1 MNNQTKYG
9 KWYYKVNNFDGTFHQ
24 DYIPVKILQETDKS
38 YKIKLLGF
46 ANKYVPNE
54 IIWVAKKKVVI
65 TSQEKPQQLEL
76 F

>member
-1 MNNQTKYG
+1 MKYG
-9 KWYYKVNNFDGTFHQ
+9 KWYYKVNNFDGTFRQ

-46 ANKYVPNE
+46 TNKYVPNE
-54 IIWVAKKKVVI
+54 IIWVSKKNIVI
-65 TSQEKPQQLEL
+65 TSQEKSQQLKL